1 MSELTLTPESETK
14 TKTKT
19 EPRRRRTRPVPG
31 TAFVTEWTL
40 EQTAGTAGTSP
51 VAPVVL
57 VVGFDGSEPA
67 KRALD
72 AAAEL
77 LRGREGRLE
86 VVYVAQ
92 DPAAS
97 TSSER
102 VDTSAPAADLQSR
115 LAHEVRAQLDTTDP
129 SWHFQR
135 RDGAV
140 AHELLDAAEELR
152 RQRGPDATIA
162 LVVGGASSRHLHV
175 AGSVP
180 SSLAEVDRFPL
191 VVVP

>member
-1 MSELTLTPESETK
+1 MSELTLTPENETETK
-14 TKTKT
+14 ANL
-19 EPRRRRTRPVPG
+19 RRRRTGPVPG

-72 AAAEL
+72 AAVEL

-92 DPAAS
+92 DPAGS
-97 TSSER
+97 TSSKR
-102 VDTSAPAADLQSR
+102 FASSPPAPADDLEGR
-115 LAHEVRAQLDTTDP
+115 LAHEVRSLLDTTEP

-135 RDGAV
+135 RGGAV
-140 AHELLDAAEELR
+140 ARELLDAAEELR
-152 RQRGPDATIA
+152 RQRGPDATIV
-162 LVVGGASSRHLHV
+162 LVVGGASNRHLHV

>member
-1 MSELTLTPESETK
+1 MSELTLTPENETMRG
-14 TKTKT
+14 
-19 EPRRRRTRPVPG
+19 RRWTGPVPG

-40 EQTAGTAGTSP
+40 EQTAGTAGSSP

-72 AAAEL
+72 AAAAL

-92 DPAAS
+92 DPTAS

-102 VDTSAPAADLQSR
+102 LETSPSAPADDLERR
-115 LAHEVRAQLDTTDP
+115 LAHEVRSGLDTTEP

-135 RDGAV
+135 RAGAV

-152 RQRGPDATIA
+152 RQRGPHATIV
-162 LVVGGASSRHLHV
+162 LVVGGASNGHLHA

-180 SSLAEVDRFPL
+180 SNLAEVDRFPL

>member
-1 MSELTLTPESETK
+1 MSELTLTPENETK
-14 TKTKT
+14 TKL
-19 EPRRRRTRPVPG
+19 RRRRTSPLP
-31 TAFVTEWTL
+31 TDFVTEWTL

-51 VAPVVL
+51 AAPVVL

-102 VDTSAPAADLQSR
+102 VDPSAPAADLQSR

-162 LVVGGASSRHLHV
+162 LVVGGASGRHLHV

-180 SSLAEVDRFPL
+180 SNLAEVDRFPL